1 MVVSNFNNA
10 CFNLKIRNF
19 HEKLIILLL
28 MGYLALNGADF
39 DVLAD
44 QRLSL

>member
-1 MVVSNFNNA
+1 
-10 CFNLKIRNF
+10 
-19 HEKLIILLL
+19 

-44 QRLSL
+44 QRLWEGLLKPAPI